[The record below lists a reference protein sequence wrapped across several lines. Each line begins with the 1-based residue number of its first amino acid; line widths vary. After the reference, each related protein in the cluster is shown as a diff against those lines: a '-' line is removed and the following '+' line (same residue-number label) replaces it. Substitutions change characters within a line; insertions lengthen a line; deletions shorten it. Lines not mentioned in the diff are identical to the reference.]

1 MPEHRDRIAE
11 EPLEPRILLCVS
23 AFSGGIRSFA
33 VSPPAIAPANARS
46 DAEFAELVASCD
58 QFEPGSVCDWLKPSP
73 WSQLSPVGIHRAWRP
88 HGRKSAPQ
96 RARSSNEYLR
106 HPRVRAVTG
115 ARRVYRKL
123 QPLLAPPSEARSFF
137 NATSLSIGAMPQ
149 LVQGNRWFAGTN
161 FSARSMVSATC

>member
-1 MPEHRDRIAE
+1 MQQGRCRPMRWPP
-11 EPLEPRILLCVS
+11 PLSRAHPPGVVALHTLAAPRTKPSNRS
-23 AFSGGIRSFA
+23 ATTGGFRMFGVHACEVPQPPVCCPRENRPSRRRTSTEFLYP
-33 VSPPAIAPANARS
+33 SP
-46 DAEFAELVASCD
+46 SCD

-123 QPLLAPPSEARSFF
+123 QPLLAPPSEAPKRR
-137 NATSLSIGAMPQ
+137 IG
-149 LVQGNRWFAGTN
+149 F
-161 FSARSMVSATC
+161 